1 MFGLCDRRPH
11 QELGLAP
18 GIWVRFRAPA
28 PTLIIYP
35 PGLVR
40 SSTWRQLFDC
50 AQPPGQFDFL
60 YGKIKKSTRN
70 HTAYMTRVGS
80 LRYPHPHTFYPP
92 SMPESSPACSC
103 GSPKS
108 GGWWSPC
115 PRGGGVGVLRPV
127 NPSQCSKLLLQHDDA
142 TPHTWGAVREGPL
155 PCSLGRL
162 PLT

>member
-1 MFGLCDRRPH
+1 MFGLCDRRPY

-70 HTAYMTRVGS
+70 HTTYMTRVGS

-92 SMPESSPACSC
+92 LDARKQSCLLMWESQV
-103 GSPKS
+103 GWVVVTLPK
-108 GGWWSPC
+108 
-115 PRGGGVGVLRPV
+115 GGGGR
-127 NPSQCSKLLLQHDDA
+127 
-142 TPHTWGAVREGPL
+142 GPEAGQ
-155 PCSLGRL
+155 PE
-162 PLT
+162 PM